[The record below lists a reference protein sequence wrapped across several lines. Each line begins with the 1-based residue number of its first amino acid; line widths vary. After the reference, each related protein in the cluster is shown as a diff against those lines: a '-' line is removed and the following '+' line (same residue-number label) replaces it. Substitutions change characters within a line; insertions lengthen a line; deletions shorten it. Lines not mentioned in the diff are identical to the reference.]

1 MKDYKYDE
9 TTDQYFWVLKKNKTS
24 TYSNGDTKEGWPV
37 YLPPKGRF
45 DTVYRN
51 IKRHVRWKAAAVRM
65 HSDSK
70 RNRYKGS
77 PLNKDTRDEILRNES
92 DNLLLYK
99 LSPKPTP
106 APKNKR
112 KNEASDDRTN
122 HD

>member
-1 MKDYKYDE
+1 M
-9 TTDQYFWVLKKNKTS
+9 
-24 TYSNGDTKEGWPV
+24 
-37 YLPPKGRF
+37 PPKGRF